1 MDNSMKNF
9 TLSKNTFGQLCFK
22 SETGQL
28 YEQVLPVKA
37 FPISLPE
44 QCIAIVDRDGHEL
57 VWLDDLN
64 QISADNQ
71 RMIKEELANR
81 EFMPVLTKITAV
93 SSFATPSTWDVET
106 SRGTTQFVLKGEED
120 IRRISKDTYLISDN
134 RSVQYLIE
142 NIQLLDKHSRRLLDR
157 FL

>member
-9 TLSKNTFGQLCFK
+9 TLSRNPFGQLCLK
-22 SETGQL
+22 SETGQF

-44 QCIAIVDRDGHEL
+44 ECIAIVDRDGHEL
-57 VWLDDLN
+57 VWLDHLN
-64 QISADNQ
+64 QVSAENQ
-71 RMIKEELANR
+71 TFIKEELASR
-81 EFMPVLTKITAV
+81 EFMPVLTRISEV
-93 SSFATPSTWDVET
+93 SSFATPSTWTVET
-106 SRGTTQFVLKGEED
+106 SRGATQFVLKGEEN

-134 RSVQYLIE
+134 HGVQYLIE
-142 NIQLLDKHSRRLLDR
+142 DIQLLDKHSRRLLDR

>member
-9 TLSKNTFGQLCFK
+9 TLSKNAFGQLCFK
-22 SETGQL
+22 SEVGQFH
-28 YEQVLPVKA
+28 EQVLPVKA

-64 QISADNQ
+64 QVSAENQ

-81 EFMPVLTKITAV
+81 EFMPVLTKIAEV
-93 SSFATPSTWDVET
+93 SSFATPSSWIVET
-106 SRGTTQFVLKGEED
+106 SRGATQFVLKGEED
-120 IRRISKDTYLISDN
+120 IRRISKDTYLVSDN
-134 RSVQYLIE
+134 HGVQYLIE

>member
-9 TLSKNTFGQLCFK
+9 TLSRNTFGQLCLQIEGGKF
-22 SETGQL
+22 

-37 FPISLPE
+37 FPISLPGE
-44 QCIAIVDRDGHEL
+44 CIAIVDRDGHEL

-64 QISADNQ
+64 QVSADNQ
-71 RMIKEELANR
+71 IIIKEELANR
-81 EFMPVLTKITAV
+81 EFMPVLTGISEV
-93 SSFATPSTWDVET
+93 SSFATPSTWTVET
-106 SRGTTQFVLKGEED
+106 SRGATQFVLKGEED

-134 RSVQYLIE
+134 HGVQYLID

>member
-9 TLSKNTFGQLCFK
+9 TLSKNTFGQLCLRT
-22 SETGQL
+22 EDGQFF
-28 YEQVLPVKA
+28 EQVLPVKA
-37 FPISLPE
+37 FPISLPGE
-44 QCIAIVDRDGHEL
+44 CIALVDRDGHEL
-57 VWLDDLN
+57 VWLENLN

-71 RMIKEELANR
+71 AIIKEELANR
-81 EFMPVLTKITAV
+81 EFMPVLTRISEV
-93 SSFATPSTWDVET
+93 SSFATPSTWTVET
-106 SRGTTQFVLKGEED
+106 SRGATQFVLKGEED

-134 RSVQYLIE
+134 HGVQYLID

>member
-9 TLSKNTFGQLCFK
+9 TLSKNAFGQLCFK
-22 SETGQL
+22 SEVGQFH
-28 YEQVLPVKA
+28 EQVLPVKA

-57 VWLDDLN
+57 IWLDDLN
-64 QISADNQ
+64 QVIAENQ

-81 EFMPVLTKITAV
+81 EFMPVLTKIVEV
-93 SSFATPSTWDVET
+93 SSFATPSTWTVET
-106 SRGTTQFVLKGEED
+106 SRGATEFVLKGEED
-120 IRRISKDTYLISDN
+120 IRRISKDTYLVSDN
-134 RSVQYLIE
+134 HGVQYLIE

>member
-9 TLSKNTFGQLCFK
+9 TLSKNTFGQLCLRT
-22 SETGQL
+22 EDGQF

-37 FPISLPE
+37 FPISLPGE
-44 QCIAIVDRDGHEL
+44 CIALVDRDGHEL
-57 VWLDDLN
+57 VWLENLN
-64 QISADNQ
+64 QISAENQ
-71 RMIKEELANR
+71 VIIKEELANR
-81 EFMPVLTKITAV
+81 EFMPVLTRISEV
-93 SSFATPSTWDVET
+93 SSFATPSTWTVET
-106 SRGTTQFVLKGEED
+106 SRGATQFVLKGEED

-134 RSVQYLIE
+134 HGVQYLIE

>member
-1 MDNSMKNF
+1 MKNF
-9 TLSKNTFGQLCFK
+9 TLSKNTFGQLCLRT
-22 SETGQL
+22 EDGQF

-37 FPISLPE
+37 FPISLPGE
-44 QCIAIVDRDGHEL
+44 CIAIVDRDGHEL
-57 VWLDDLN
+57 VWLENLN

-71 RMIKEELANR
+71 VIIKEELANR
-81 EFMPVLTKITAV
+81 EFMPVLTRISEV
-93 SSFATPSTWDVET
+93 SSFATPSTWIVET
-106 SRGTTQFVLKGEED
+106 SRGATQFVLKGEED

-134 RSVQYLIE
+134 HGVQYLIE

>member
-9 TLSKNTFGQLCFK
+9 TLSKNTFGQLCL
-22 SETGQL
+22 ETETDQFH
-28 YEQVLPVKA
+28 EQVLPVKA
-37 FPISLPE
+37 FPISLPGE
-44 QCIAIVDRDGHEL
+44 CIAIVDRDGHEL

-64 QISADNQ
+64 EVSADNQ
-71 RMIKEELANR
+71 SIIKQELANR
-81 EFMPVLTKITAV
+81 EFMPVLTRISEV
-93 SSFATPSTWDVET
+93 SSFATPSTWAVET
-106 SRGTTQFVLKGEED
+106 SRGATQFVLKGEED

-134 RSVQYLIE
+134 HGVQYLLE

>member
-1 MDNSMKNF
+1 MDNAIKNF
-9 TLSKNTFGQLCFK
+9 TLSRNTFGQLCLQIEGGEF
-22 SETGQL
+22 

-44 QCIAIVDRDGHEL
+44 ECIAIVDRDGHEL
-57 VWLDDLN
+57 VWLDNFNQVSTDN
-64 QISADNQ
+64 QII
-71 RMIKEELANR
+71 IKEELANR
-81 EFMPVLTKITAV
+81 EFMPVLTRIFEV
-93 SSFATPSTWDVET
+93 SSFATPSTWTVET
-106 SRGTTQFVLKGEED
+106 SRGATQFVLKGEED

-134 RSVQYLIE
+134 HGVQYLIE

>member
-1 MDNSMKNF
+1 MKNF
-9 TLSKNTFGQLCFK
+9 TLSKNTFGQLCLRT
-22 SETGQL
+22 EDGQF

-37 FPISLPE
+37 FPISLPGE
-44 QCIAIVDRDGHEL
+44 CIALVDRDGHEL
-57 VWLDDLN
+57 VWLENLN

-71 RMIKEELANR
+71 AIIKEELANR
-81 EFMPVLTKITAV
+81 EFMPVLTRISEV
-93 SSFATPSTWDVET
+93 SSFATPSTWTVET
-106 SRGTTQFVLKGEED
+106 NRGATQFVLKGEEN

-134 RSVQYLIE
+134 HGVQYLID

>member
-9 TLSKNTFGQLCFK
+9 TLSKNTFGQLCLRT
-22 SETGQL
+22 EDGQFF
-28 YEQVLPVKA
+28 EQVLPVKA
-37 FPISLPE
+37 FPISLPGE
-44 QCIAIVDRDGHEL
+44 CIALVDRDGHEL
-57 VWLDDLN
+57 VWLENLN

-71 RMIKEELANR
+71 VIIKEELANR
-81 EFMPVLTKITAV
+81 EFMPVLTRISEV
-93 SSFATPSTWDVET
+93 SSFATPSTWTVET
-106 SRGTTQFVLKGEED
+106 NRGATKFVLKGEED

-134 RSVQYLIE
+134 HGVQYLIE

>member
-9 TLSKNTFGQLCFK
+9 TLSKNTFGQLCLRT
-22 SETGQL
+22 EDGQFF
-28 YEQVLPVKA
+28 EQVLPVKA
-37 FPISLPE
+37 FPISLPGE
-44 QCIAIVDRDGHEL
+44 CIALVDRDGHEL
-57 VWLDDLN
+57 VWLENLN

-71 RMIKEELANR
+71 VIIKEELANR
-81 EFMPVLTKITAV
+81 EFMPVLTRISEV
-93 SSFATPSTWDVET
+93 SSFATPSTWTVET
-106 SRGTTQFVLKGEED
+106 SRGATQFVLKGEED

-134 RSVQYLIE
+134 HGVQYLIE